1 MDDIRRDTLSPGP
14 AVLIP
19 PYSSPL
25 GHPHVSLSRRRRQSI
40 SHTSVASSAP
50 SLTQTVLSLFQATD
64 DEDED
69 TPVEVR
75 TNDFQSRGERAQ
87 LLDSARDV
95 IRSGYDCDS
104 ATIHGATLEHTRQ
117 IPQHFERRR
126 NHGIL
131 TLVAWKWYFRPLVRS
146 AYYKPLFHLLAL
158 NFPYALVAW
167 LYLFIFTVV
176 S

>member
-14 AVLIP
+14 AALIP
-19 PYSSPL
+19 SYSSSL
-25 GHPHVSLSRRRRQSI
+25 GHRHVSPSRRRRQSI

-69 TPVEVR
+69 TPAEAR
-75 TNDFQSRGERAQ
+75 TNDLQSRNERTQ

-95 IRSGYDCDS
+95 IRSGYSYD
-104 ATIHGATLEHTRQ
+104 HTRQ

-126 NHGIL
+126 NHGIF

-146 AYYKPLFHLLAL
+146 AYYKALFHLLVL

>member
-1 MDDIRRDTLSPGP
+1 VDDIRRDTLSPGP
-14 AVLIP
+14 VALIP
-19 PYSSPL
+19 PYSPSL
-25 GHPHVSLSRRRRQSI
+25 GHSHLSRRRRQSI
-40 SHTSVASSAP
+40 SHASVTSSAP
-50 SLTQTVLSLFQATD
+50 SLTQTLLSLFQATD

-69 TPVEVR
+69 TPGEAR
-75 TNDFQSRGERAQ
+75 TNDFQSGGERTQ

-95 IRSGYDCDS
+95 IRSGYGCDW

-126 NHGIL
+126 NHRIF
-131 TLVAWKWYFRPLVRS
+131 TLVAWKWYFRPLIRS
-146 AYYKPLFHLLAL
+146 AYYKPLFHLLVL